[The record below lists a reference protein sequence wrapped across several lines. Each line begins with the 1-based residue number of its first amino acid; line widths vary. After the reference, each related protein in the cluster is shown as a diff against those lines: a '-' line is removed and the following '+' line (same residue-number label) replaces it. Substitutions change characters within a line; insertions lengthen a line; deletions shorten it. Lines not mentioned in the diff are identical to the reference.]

1 MTVATIMEGTAMSM
15 LNIAHAS
22 QAAYIAPTIHL
33 VQETALTLFVVGVS
47 LDVLLCDLRL

>member
-1 MTVATIMEGTAMSM
+1 MTVATIMEDTAMSM

-47 LDVLLCDLRL
+47 LDVLLCDLRF

>member
-1 MTVATIMEGTAMSM
+1 MSM

-33 VQETALTLFVVGVS
+33 VQETVLTLFVVGVS
-47 LDVLLCDLRL
+47 LDVLLCDLRF